1 MVVSVPALVVPDEQT
16 WTVLGA
22 DPAAHG
28 LRPCYDPAAAQ
39 RLVVPEHVPPGL
51 ATALTDYAKAVSDLP
66 VEYVE
71 LPVAGGPAVG
81 TLLESD
87 AHDQHQHDHGHH
99 AHEHGHGHGGHHEM
113 MAIVGEP
120 SADGLVMEHIELT
133 YGPLGTPLPGGLAA
147 AVTLDGDVVAQS
159 TIHALLR
166 PDPPGTPDL
175 LAPVAWTVATAASDA
190 ETSPWLRIAAVE
202 IERAVSHLAWL
213 RSLGRLLDWQ
223 PLVDRC
229 TETLASL
236 QVERRVLPGHE
247 PTESWLREAVGRAD
261 LEESRGRVD
270 DLVAMVRRS
279 RALRWRLAGRAI
291 VTRAEALEQGLLGPV
306 GRGSGLAAD
315 ARTDDAAYRELGF
328 EPVVRT
334 EGDALAR
341 TLLRSEEALA
351 AVSLAIDALNS
362 AYVGADA
369 PAGTAP
375 AVEGPRGPITAR
387 RSAGAWERAARRAA
401 AGAMVGLEWSAAL
414 VALAS
419 FDLSPWSAGE

>member
-1 MVVSVPALVVPDEQT
+1 
-16 WTVLGA
+16 
-22 DPAAHG
+22 
-28 LRPCYDPAAAQ
+28 
-39 RLVVPEHVPPGL
+39 
-51 ATALTDYAKAVSDLP
+51 
-66 VEYVE
+66 
-71 LPVAGGPAVG
+71 
-81 TLLESD
+81 
-87 AHDQHQHDHGHH
+87 
-99 AHEHGHGHGGHHEM
+99 
-113 MAIVGEP
+113 
-120 SADGLVMEHIELT
+120 
-133 YGPLGTPLPGGLAA
+133 
-147 AVTLDGDVVAQS
+147 
-159 TIHALLR
+159 
-166 PDPPGTPDL
+166 
-175 LAPVAWTVATAASDA
+175 
-190 ETSPWLRIAAVE
+190 
-202 IERAVSHLAWL
+202 
-213 RSLGRLLDWQ
+213 
-223 PLVDRC
+223 
-229 TETLASL
+229 
-236 QVERRVLPGHE
+236 VLPAHE
-247 PTESWLREAVGRAD
+247 PTESWLRQAVGWAD

-270 DLVAMVRRS
+270 DLVAMVLRS

-351 AVSLAIDALNS
+351 AVSLAIDALTS